1 VSLTEAFHVKMT
13 SKGIPETATEGWIYD
28 YEGYVTPKWTNG
40 MNQLQTSTGS
50 VIRTVDYG
58 TAKAGLTAT
67 FYLVKKD

>member
-1 VSLTEAFHVKMT
+1 MT